1 MMQELRASMQYLTDL
16 ASAVVEASRVRPG
29 ESVAGIGPN
38 VTGGT
43 LVRPGGRECYPAFW
57 IRDFAMSLNADLFTP
72 EEVVHALLLTAG
84 RQANEEWHTPSGSLV
99 PRGAIADHITFGGLP
114 IFFPGTLEDYEG
126 QGMPW
131 GRTPSLDD
139 HYYFVEM
146 AWYVVVE
153 LGREDLLSADIDGL
167 SLMDRLS
174 LSFSVPKVREDTGMV
189 WCADGDRGVSFGF
202 TDTVAHTGDLFFCS
216 VLRHRAAGRMADL
229 CTRVGRPDEAASYKG
244 IQDLISQH
252 LPRVFMDE
260 SGLLRASTGK
270 SSQPDVWGSA
280 FAVASGALPESVADG
295 VSRALCAAL
304 EDGTIAWQG
313 QVRHVPT
320 DRDFSEATMWEH
332 VIGTQPKGRYQ
343 NGAYWDAP
351 VGWVCQAVAQHDEAA
366 AVRLALDYVA
376 DLRRDDFRQ
385 GEAYGAP
392 WECAHPG
399 CAHPGCGHQE
409 EAHRQNPIYMA
420 SVTCPLGAFRR
431 MGWARL

>member
-1 MMQELRASMQYLTDL
+1 MIEDLRTSMEYLTDL

-43 LVRPGGRECYPAFW
+43 VIRPGGRECYPAFW
-57 IRDFAMSLNADLFTP
+57 IRDFAMSLDAGLFTP
-72 EEVVHALLLTAG
+72 EEIVHALLLTAG
-84 RQANEEWHTPSGSLV
+84 RQAAEEWDTPSGSVV

-139 HYYFVEM
+139 HYYFVQM
-146 AWYVVVE
+146 AWYAVVE
-153 LGREDLLSADIDGL
+153 LGRADLLLADIDGL
-167 SLMDRLS
+167 NLMERLR
-174 LSFSVPKVREDTGMV
+174 LAFSVPKVRDDTGLV
-189 WCADGDRGVSFGF
+189 WCDDDDRGVSFGF

-216 VLRHRAAGRMADL
+216 VLRHRAAGQMADL
-229 CTRVGRPDEAASYKG
+229 CTRLGRPDQAATYRG
-244 IQDLISQH
+244 IQHQISEY
-252 LPRVFMDE
+252 LPRVFMHE

-280 FAVASGALPESVADG
+280 FAVASGALPESVADS
-295 VSRALCAAL
+295 VCQALCKVLADSA
-304 EDGTIAWQG
+304 IAWQG

-320 DRDFSEATMWEH
+320 DWDFSDATMWEH
-332 VIGTQPKGRYQ
+332 VIGTQPKNRYQ
-343 NGAYWDAP
+343 NGAYWDTP
-351 VGWVCQAVAQHDEAA
+351 VGWVCHAVAQRDGAA

-376 DLRRDDFRQ
+376 DLQRDDFRA
-385 GEAYGAP
+385 GDTHGAP

-399 CAHPGCGHQE
+399 A
-409 EAHRQNPIYMA
+409 AHRQNPVYMA
-420 SVTCPLGAFRR
+420 SVTCPLGVFRR
-431 MGWARL
+431 MGWASLPSGARA